1 MKASS
6 ADWRQ
11 CTAAPPDRV
20 LRSHGL
26 SLRVRRSGEGY
37 VQTLKRGPVHGRPF
51 ARGEWETP
59 VDGVGPDPALLPVS
73 EIGAPL
79 DSLTANTLNPIFVTK
94 VRRQTKC
101 LDLLGSVVEVAFDE
115 GSIEAGE
122 RSEALT
128 EIELE
133 VKSGDPRVLYD
144 LGIELLDSAPLRIGT
159 LSKADRGYHLAFG
172 LVPEATKAA
181 APAITA
187 EHTVDDIIGLLLGSC
202 QHQLLANQAVAEGG
216 RDPEGVHQM
225 RSALRRLRTACGLL
239 RGELG
244 SPTLQAFSAEAKWLA
259 KLLGAARDWDVFIT
273 DTLSAPS
280 AALASDIVDF
290 DALRHAAEPHRAV
303 AYRALQETLASKRY
317 NRFQLSFRH
326 WIESRGWR
334 NELESDRWRYCWEPA
349 PAFADRILARLHGK
363 ALKRGAHFRHL
374 RPPSWPPTYGSHSR
388 SCGYTTE
395 FFQGVHSRS
404 AAAKGY
410 LGSLTKLQDALGHDN
425 DASVTWPFLCA
436 LARNTVTPEVQRGI
450 GVVMGWQAR
459 DRIEVTSTLRKHW
472 GHFKSMP
479 RFWSDFE
486 TNRCEGVAPTRTN
499 MLCRCWARLK
509 NTHASRTRWSQPPAR
524 SCTRSG
530 ALPFSIT
537 DDGEI
542 RVLLVTTR
550 GRRSRIIPKGW
561 PIRDLTAAATAA
573 KRSLRGS
580 GPCGDRGG
588 RRTVRHL
595 PI

>member
-1 MKASS
+1 MLNEQLLPASGNDDS
-6 ADWRQ
+6 DGPIDGRPDAKDEIELKLL
-11 CTAAPPDRV
+11 APAGMLEQVRDAPVIAGRARDEGVVRGLEAVYYDTPDRV

-225 RSALRRLRTACGLL
+225 RVALRRLRTACGLL

-334 NELESDRWRYCWEPA
+334 NELESGSLAVLLEPA

-374 RPPSWPPTYGSHSR
+374 RPPARHRTQDRTQEAAVHDRVLSRGAQPQCCSEGLSRISH
-388 SCGYTTE
+388 
-395 FFQGVHSRS
+395 
-404 AAAKGY
+404 
-410 LGSLTKLQDALGHDN
+410 
-425 DASVTWPFLCA
+425 
-436 LARNTVTPEVQRGI
+436 
-450 GVVMGWQAR
+450 
-459 DRIEVTSTLRKHW
+459 
-472 GHFKSMP
+472 
-479 RFWSDFE
+479 E
-486 TNRCEGVAPTRTN
+486 TAGRTRTRQ
-499 MLCRCWARLK
+499 RCIGHLA
-509 NTHASRTRWSQPPAR
+509 
-524 SCTRSG
+524 
-530 ALPFSIT
+530 
-537 DDGEI
+537 
-542 RVLLVTTR
+542 V
-550 GRRSRIIPKGW
+550 
-561 PIRDLTAAATAA
+561 
-573 KRSLRGS
+573 SLR
-580 GPCGDRGG
+580 PRA
-588 RRTVRHL
+588 
-595 PI
+595 